1 MTKDSKVHLEDILEC
16 IGQIEEYTDRISFSE
31 FDEDIKT
38 QDACLRRIEIIGE
51 AVKNLPHEFR
61 ALHPDIPWKQ
71 FAGMRDVLIH
81 EYAGVI
87 LERVWNTI
95 KEDIPILK
103 KYIQSIGY
111 LAKRDDVPYATKAA
125 HLLEEALEL
134 EEDLAWGALARQRMN
149 SPISPL

>member
-1 MTKDSKVHLEDILEC
+1 MTKDPKVYLEDILQC
-16 IGQIEEYTDRISFSE
+16 IEQIEDYTDNSTFSE

-61 ALHPDIPWKQ
+61 TLHPDIPWKQ

-81 EYAGVI
+81 EYAGII

-95 KEDIPILK
+95 KDDIPILK
-103 KYIQSIGY
+103 KYVQSI
-111 LAKRDDVPYATKAA
+111 
-125 HLLEEALEL
+125 
-134 EEDLAWGALARQRMN
+134 M
-149 SPISPL
+149 